1 MEAPDKWLYEYAI
14 VRFVPRIDR
23 GEYINIGLVM
33 MCKRQKWLRG
43 EIYIDEKRIRNF
55 CPSVNLESLR
65 NQAKLF
71 EKDNVPYKDVP
82 VEEKYRWLTAAKSA
96 VLQTSLSHPG
106 IVNNVKEDVGDS
118 EKLEKE
124 FSRLFK
130 ELVL

>member
-33 MCKRQKWLRG
+33 MCKRQKWMKGKIFLDEARIHG
-43 EIYIDEKRIRNF
+43 FFPKVEIDT
-55 CPSVNLESLR
+55 LR
-65 NQAKLF
+65 NQVCLF
-71 EKDNVPYKDVP
+71 EKKDIPSNDLP

-96 VLQTSLSHPG
+96 ILQTSPSHPG
-106 IVNNVKEDVGDS
+106 IILNCD
-118 EKLEKE
+118 KE
-124 FSRLFK
+124 FSDSQILDKEFDRLFK